1 MRTLFSSSHR
11 GSCFIAI
18 LLFSSSVLMDNA
30 KAEEG
35 FSATLSMDIEAGYLI
50 VDESSFK
57 VTVSDDFEPR
67 SANWELYDSTSS
79 RHYVSVSDFT
89 QGITYGPLTEW
100 IFDIEIVPE
109 TIGPCSCILTVIVI
123 DSDGISYSESTSL
136 FIESTGIAEHQLT
149 PTLLISRN
157 TIDYWHSETYRIQA
171 LSSTKDGGAP
181 IFSTLIHNS
190 TNIKCTYGN
199 LEELDDLYAINF
211 NDTTDPRFSDVS
223 WDGDSL
229 TFQLDLK
236 NFDDG
241 WYDVIVFAQ
250 SDIQDS
256 HYSHDCISI
265 RVDNT
270 PPNATMDVPDKLNEG
285 YGSVYLDASSTYDE
299 YWGIQGLTYTWTII
313 QVGSSDEEI
322 AQVIS
327 GQDIRTIE
335 FNHEH
340 SGLFSVTLSVSDN
353 AGNIGLTSRTIEIVN
368 MPPVARLTIDGEDY
382 FDNDQITLSSESSI
396 LLNASSS
403 TDTANDIDALRY
415 IWRVDNVPMYEGA
428 LKSLSWPEGVSDNSF
443 VLSIEV
449 IDADSD
455 SSMISIIV
463 LDDSGSETLPLSILI
478 LIISGGFLSY
488 SVFRRSGSD
497 ESEIPKW
504 N

>member
-1 MRTLFSSSHR
+1 M
-11 GSCFIAI
+11 G
-18 LLFSSSVLMDNA
+18 NA

-35 FSATLSMDIEAGYLI
+35 FSATLSMDIEAGFLI
-50 VDESSFK
+50 DDESSFK
-57 VTVSDDFEPR
+57 VTVSDDFEPK

-79 RHYVSVSDFT
+79 RHYVSVPDFT
-89 QGITYGPLTEW
+89 EGITYGPLTEW
-100 IFDIEIVPE
+100 IFDIEIIPE
-109 TIGPCSCILTVIVI
+109 NIGPCSCILTVIVI
-123 DSDGISYSESTSL
+123 DSDGISFSESTSL
-136 FIESTGIAEHQLT
+136 FIEPTGIVDHQLA

-157 TIDYWHSETYRIQA
+157 SIDYWHSETYTIQA
-171 LSSTKDGGAP
+171 LSSTKEGGAP

-190 TNIKCTYGN
+190 STIKCSYGN
-199 LEELDDLYAINF
+199 LDELDDLYTINY
-211 NDTTDPRFSDVS
+211 NDTTDPRLSDVT
-223 WDGDSL
+223 WDGDGL
-229 TFQLDLK
+229 TFQIDLK
-236 NFDDG
+236 DFDDG
-241 WYDVIVFAQ
+241 WYDIILFAQ

-270 PPNATMDVPDKLNEG
+270 SPNAILDVPDKLNEG
-285 YGSVYLDASSTYDE
+285 YGSVYLDASSTFDE

-313 QVGSSDEEI
+313 QVGSLDEENYQI
-322 AQVIS
+322 IS

-368 MPPVARLTIDGEDY
+368 MPPVARLTIDGQDY
-382 FDNDQITLSSESSI
+382 FDNDQLTLSSESSI
-396 LLNASSS
+396 LLDASTS
-403 TDTANDIDALRY
+403 TDTANDIESLRY

-428 LKSLSWPEGVSDNSF
+428 LKSLSWPEEVSDNSF